1 MICGNPDMVKDTRAV
16 LEGRGLKLNKRK
28 EPGQISVENYW

>member
-1 MICGNPDMVKDTRAV
+1 MVHDTRAI
-16 LEGRGLKLNKRK
+16 LEARGLKLNKRK